1 MEVRM
6 PSNESRWLDTVSRT
20 PLVRVFSLAL
30 LLLLLQIPVS
40 VIRGLV
46 HERQYRSFEAT
57 EEVSAKHGKQQS
69 LVGPIL
75 RIPYTEVVTSVHEG
89 RERSREVE
97 RTASFLPEELGITAR
112 VASEVR
118 TRGIFE
124 VPVYHSEIHVE
135 GRFTAPSFDGWEVE
149 PGRIHWDRA
158 WISVG
163 LSDPRVIT
171 APVALSWADAA
182 IPFDAGWGRG
192 GGEGAGIH
200 APVPDPRA
208 GALPFAFDL
217 SLNGSDGLYFTP
229 FGRDT
234 RVSVVSDWPH
244 PSFQGG
250 WLPVEREVSAEG
262 FQAKWR
268 IPYLGRSYPQAWTS
282 RSTPGERI
290 EESRFGVS
298 FTTPVDA
305 YRLVERSAKY
315 DVLFLG
321 LTFLALWLFEVL
333 VGVRVHAVQY
343 LMVGAAMSLFY
354 LLLLAFSEH
363 IGFGLAYALAS
374 GGVIALIGGYAVAIL
389 RQRKRG
395 SAIGGVVAALYAAL
409 YLLLHNEDHALL
421 VGAVGIFVVLALV
434 MWLTRKVDW
443 SEALPSAGALAGG
456 TVASTPPPN
465 GA

>member
-1 MEVRM
+1 M
-6 PSNESRWLDTVSRT
+6 
-20 PLVRVFSLAL
+20 
-30 LLLLLQIPVS
+30 
-40 VIRGLV
+40 
-46 HERQYRSFEAT
+46 RS
-57 EEVSAKHGKQQS
+57 
-69 LVGPIL
+69 
-75 RIPYTEVVTSVHEG
+75 
-89 RERSREVE
+89 
-97 RTASFLPEELGITAR
+97 
-112 VASEVR
+112 
-118 TRGIFE
+118 RGIFE
-124 VPVYHSEIHVE
+124 VPVYHSRVRLE
-135 GRFTAPSFDGWEVE
+135 GHFTRPSFEGWDVPEDQVQ
-149 PGRIHWDRA
+149 WDRA

-171 APVALSWADAA
+171 APVALEWADGSV
-182 IPFDAGWGRG
+182 PFEAGWGRG

-200 APVPDPRA
+200 APVPDPR
-208 GALPFAFDL
+208 GQRLPFGFDL
-217 SLNGSDGLYFTP
+217 ALNGSGGLYFTP

-234 RVSVVSDWPH
+234 RVRVASDWPH

-250 WLPVEREVSAEG
+250 WLPVSREISEAGFEAE
-262 FQAKWR
+262 WR

-282 RSTPGERI
+282 RDTPGDRI
-290 EESRFGVS
+290 EASRFGVD
-298 FTTPVDA
+298 FATPVDA

-363 IGFGLAYALAS
+363 IGFGLAYSLAS
-374 GGVIALIGGYAVAIL
+374 AGVIGLIGGYAISIL
-389 RQRKRG
+389 HQKKRG
-395 SAIGGVVAALYAAL
+395 SAIGGVVAALYGAL

-421 VGAVGIFVVLALV
+421 VGSVGIFVVLALV

-443 SEALPSAGALAGG
+443 SETLPTAGALSGNGPEA
-456 TVASTPPPN
+456 PPS

>member
-1 MEVRM
+1 M
-6 PSNESRWLDTVSRT
+6 PSNESRWLDTVTRT
-20 PLVRVFSLAL
+20 PLVRVFSIAL
-30 LLLLLQIPVS
+30 LLLLLQIPVA
-40 VIRGLV
+40 VIRDLV
-46 HERQYRSFEAT
+46 HERQVRSHEAT
-57 EEVSAKHGKQQS
+57 QEVSAKHGKQQS
-69 LVGPIL
+69 VIGPIL
-75 RIPYTEVVTSVHEG
+75 RIPYTEVVTTVFEG

-97 RTASFLPEELGITAR
+97 RLASFLPEDLGITAR

-118 TRGIFE
+118 SRGIFD
-124 VPVYHSEIHVE
+124 VPVYRSKIHLE
-135 GRFTAPSFDGWEVE
+135 GQFTAPSFEGWDVE
-149 PGRIHWDRA
+149 PERIQWDRA

-171 APVALSWADAA
+171 APVALAWADAA
-182 IPFDAGWGRG
+182 IPFEAGWGRG
-192 GGEGAGIH
+192 GGEGSGIH

-208 GALPFAFDL
+208 GSLPFAFDL
-217 SLNGSDGLYFTP
+217 SLNGSDGLFFTP

-250 WLPVEREVSAEG
+250 WLPVSREVSAEG
-262 FQAKWR
+262 FEAEWR
-268 IPYLGRSYPQAWTS
+268 IPYLGRSYPQAWNS
-282 RSTPGERI
+282 RSSPGDRI

-298 FTTPVDA
+298 FSTPVDA

-363 IGFGLAYALAS
+363 IGFGLAYGLAS
-374 GGVIALIGGYAVAIL
+374 GGVIALIGGYAISIL

-395 SAIGGVVAALYAAL
+395 GAVGGVVAALYAAL

-421 VGAVGIFVVLALV
+421 VGAIGIFVVLALV

-443 SEALPSAGALAGG
+443 SEALPSANVLAGADTATG
-456 TVASTPPPN
+456 TPPS